1 MDGREPSSIIGN
13 EVVHSGPS
21 PRRDCVGVRSISET
35 KLRARKKANG
45 TGKKTSKSRHR
56 LPHPHSEAGTS
67 LWTEALFGAEVLLL
81 HAAPVYY
88 GFGVPRGDD
97 SGIVIIPGFLGT
109 DLYLTEIHGWLGRI
123 GYRPYFS
130 GIGINADCPNL
141 LIQRHLN
148 ETINRALDE
157 TGRKIHLI
165 GHSLGGVIAR
175 SVAGQ
180 RPKDVAS
187 VITMASPI
195 RGTVTN
201 RTVLHAAE
209 AVRLQILQEHGPGV
223 LPQCYTGRCT
233 CNFVDSLRREVPD
246 SMLQTAIY
254 TRQDGIVDWRY
265 CMTRN
270 PDIDFEVLGTHVGM
284 AFNPLA
290 YTIVAERLAKAHNGE

>member
-1 MDGREPSSIIGN
+1 VRAPDGLGA
-13 EVVHSGPS
+13 
-21 PRRDCVGVRSISET
+21 
-35 KLRARKKANG
+35 KLR
-45 TGKKTSKSRHR
+45 TQKTITSRR
-56 LPHPHSEAGTS
+56 TKNRRREDLVPPQTEADAP

-97 SGIVIIPGFLGT
+97 SAVVIIPGFLGT
-109 DLYLTEIHGWLGRI
+109 DLYLTEIHNWLARI

-141 LIQRHLN
+141 LIQRRLN
-148 ETINRALDE
+148 ETIQRARAD

-187 VITMASPI
+187 LITLAAPF
-195 RGTVTN
+195 RGTVMT

-209 AVRLQILQEHGPGV
+209 AIRRRILQEHGPNV
-223 LPQCYTGRCT
+223 LPGCYTGRCT

-254 TRQDGIVDWRY
+254 TRHDGIVDWRY

-270 PDIDFEVLGTHVGM
+270 PEVDFEVPGTHVGM

-290 YTIVAERLAKAHNGE
+290 YSIVADRLAMAHPAE